1 MIIKNFDI
9 EMYEEVYTIW
19 KRTGLSLGSSDTL
32 EQVERIQKKNPELF
46 LVGVIYDEVV
56 AVVMGAFDGRRGYVH
71 HLAVIPEHQRKGYG
85 ILIMEELHKRFKNK
99 NIHKIH
105 LFIEKNNESIIKFY
119 KKIGWFVRSDLE
131 MMSYVPE

>member
-46 LVGVIYDEVV
+46 LVGVINDEVV

-71 HLAVIPEHQRKGYG
+71 HLAVIPEHQRKCYG
-85 ILIMEELHKRFKNK
+85 IGIME
-99 NIHKIH
+99 
-105 LFIEKNNESIIKFY
+105 
-119 KKIGWFVRSDLE
+119 
-131 MMSYVPE
+131 